1 MPPDREVYERI
12 IFMNSRQKNPQKTK
26 LNKLWFWQ
34 WKWNIIKIIIGAV
47 GGFVVQSLSHV
58 QLFVTPWTVNA
69 RLPCPSVSPGVCSNS
84 CTLNQCHPIISSPV
98 THFSSYPQSFPASG
112 SFPITWL
119 FASGG
124 QSIGAS
130 SISPCNECSELT
142 SFKID
147 WFDLPVVQGTLK
159 CLLQHHSLKLSVLQ
173 CSAFFTISHIHT

>member
-1 MPPDREVYERI
+1 
-12 IFMNSRQKNPQKTK
+12 MNSRQKNPQKTK

-112 SFPITWL
+112 SFPITWVTKIMRTKL
-119 FASGG
+119 KTKKLIQKVQIRKKIVHFVLWSFHVAFHYL
-124 QSIGAS
+124 
-130 SISPCNECSELT
+130 LT
-142 SFKID
+142 WSK
-147 WFDLPVVQGTLK
+147 TLN
-159 CLLQHHSLKLSVLQ
+159 VG
-173 CSAFFTISHIHT
+173 